1 MAKKKGE
8 SSVKVYSDWCKGCG
22 ICVAFCPAK
31 VLKLSKQGKAEVINE
46 YECINCGFCEVH
58 CPDFA
63 ILVHPKNGTSKGNGK
78 VEEKTVVEKDI
89 APPAKKNTT
98 VTETSQ
104 QKAS

>member
-31 VLKLSKQGKAEVINE
+31 VLKLNNLGKAEVVNE
-46 YECINCGFCEVH
+46 DECINCGFCEVH

-63 ILVHPKNGTSKGNGK
+63 ILVHPRNADLKGNGK
-78 VEEKTVVEKDI
+78 VAEKRVVEKDT
-89 APPAKKNTT
+89 APPAKNNAA
-98 VTETSQ
+98 VPETSQ
-104 QKAS
+104 HKAN